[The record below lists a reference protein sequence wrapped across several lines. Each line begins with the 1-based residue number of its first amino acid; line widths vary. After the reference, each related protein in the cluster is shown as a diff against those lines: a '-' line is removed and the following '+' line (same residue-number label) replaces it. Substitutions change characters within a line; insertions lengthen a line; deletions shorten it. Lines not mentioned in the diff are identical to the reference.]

1 MSDLPTPALLRHGQA
16 RRVRGL
22 GGHRGQRGEG
32 VQVSWSECVFH
43 FSTQLTL
50 HNNNND
56 NNNNTDITRAGTSV
70 QLVCVIRDVTQPPSF
85 IFW

>member
-32 VQVSWSECVFH
+32 VQVSSSECVFH
-43 FSTQLTL
+43 VSTRLTL
-50 HNNNND
+50 PG
-56 NNNNTDITRAGTSV
+56 RGRVFSW
-70 QLVCVIRDVTQPPSF
+70 CV
-85 IFW
+85 